1 MSLVATMSICPC
13 WGTKALLVLAK
24 SMSWSVSY
32 RNLVYIVYIRD
43 ILANL
48 AIISLIHESIWYVGV
63 CGNICVHYSLSVSD
77 GEHNGVKVMSKKKVL
92 YTGLLFYKF
101 HNVLYNFESNSL
113 ISVFN
118 NFSIS
123 FWKVLCQISIERSKE
138 KKSQYVSLK
147 ISWWR
152 Y

>member
-1 MSLVATMSICPC
+1 MLGYKSFV
-13 WGTKALLVLAK
+13 VLAK

-77 GEHNGVKVMSKKKVL
+77 GEHNGVKLMSKKK
-92 YTGLLFYKF
+92 LLFNKF
-101 HNVLYNFESNSL
+101 DMKSCTIFCPKLSSHCTEVRFASFFSGKYTTMAVINTPERKLAKRT
-113 ISVFN
+113 SV
-118 NFSIS
+118 
-123 FWKVLCQISIERSKE
+123 Q
-138 KKSQYVSLK
+138 
-147 ISWWR
+147 
-152 Y
+152 